1 MDINRNQFF
10 MFGILVVLL
19 GLQLRLVDR
28 YVLNE
33 KATKFIADRANGSSG
48 TGKSLMSFASSGA
61 VAPRLVVRPPEW
73 SGWCLMTIGSVL
85 ILHSFALRR
94 PES

>member
-19 GLQLRLVDR
+19 GLQFRMVDN

-33 KATKFIADRANGSSG
+33 KTTRFLASKANPNAPSSALLSISA
-48 TGKSLMSFASSGA
+48 KS
-61 VAPRLVVRPPEW
+61 APLPRKVVYPPEW
-73 SGWCLMTIGSVL
+73 SGWCLMSIGSVL
-85 ILHSFALRR
+85 ILHSLALRR
-94 PES
+94 PD

>member
-48 TGKSLMSFASSGA
+48 MGKSLMSFASSGA
-61 VAPRLVVRPPEW
+61 VAPRRVVRPPEW
-73 SGWCLMTIGSVL
+73 SGWCLMSIGAVL
-85 ILHSFALRR
+85 ILHSLALRR
-94 PES
+94 PD

>member
-33 KATKFIADRANGSSG
+33 RATKFIVDRANGSSG

-61 VAPRLVVRPPEW
+61 VTPRRVVRPPEW
-73 SGWCLMTIGSVL
+73 SGWCLISIGAVL

-94 PES
+94 PD

>member
-10 MFGILVVLL
+10 MFGILVVLV

-33 KATKFIADRANGSSG
+33 KATKFIADRANGSIG

-61 VAPRLVVRPPEW
+61 VAPRRVVRPPEW
-73 SGWCLMTIGSVL
+73 SGWCLISIGSVL
-85 ILHSFALRR
+85 ILHSLALRR
-94 PES
+94 PD

>member
-48 TGKSLMSFASSGA
+48 AGKSLMSFASSGT
-61 VAPRLVVRPPEW
+61 VAPRRVVRPPEW
-73 SGWCLMTIGSVL
+73 SGWCLMSIGSVL
-85 ILHSFALRR
+85 ILHSLALRR
-94 PES
+94 PD

>member
-33 KATKFIADRANGSSG
+33 KATKFIADKANASSG
-48 TGKSLMSFASSGA
+48 TGKSLMSFASSAA
-61 VAPRLVVRPPEW
+61 VMPRRIVRPPEW
-73 SGWCLMTIGSVL
+73 SGWCLISIGSVL
-85 ILHSFALRR
+85 ILHSLALRR
-94 PES
+94 PD

>member
-33 KATKFIADRANGSSG
+33 KATKFIADMANGSSG
-48 TGKSLMSFASSGA
+48 TGKSLMLFASSGA

-73 SGWCLMTIGSVL
+73 SGWCLISIGSVL
-85 ILHSFALRR
+85 ILHSLALRR
-94 PES
+94 PD